1 MNGKRAK
8 QIRSLAKRLVG
19 DNPWYRSEVRK
30 VVSRS
35 LSRYT
40 ESEQVVN
47 VPNSGRAVYRKMK
60 QDYNLLKGGVNN
72 G

>member
-1 MNGKRAK
+1 VNGKRAK
-8 QIRSLAKRLVG
+8 QIRRLAKRLVG

-30 VVSRS
+30 VVSR
-35 LSRYT
+35 YG
-40 ESEQVVN
+40 ECEQVVN

-60 QDYNLLKGGVNN
+60 QDYKLLKGGVNN